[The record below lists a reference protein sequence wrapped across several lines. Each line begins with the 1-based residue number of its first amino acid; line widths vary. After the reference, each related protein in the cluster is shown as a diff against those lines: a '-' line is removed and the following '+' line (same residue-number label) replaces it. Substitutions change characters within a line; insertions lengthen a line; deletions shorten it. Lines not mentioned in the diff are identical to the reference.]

1 MAKRKRKHS
10 DYSDNHILRKIRR
23 LEDKIR
29 RRQRS
34 PPPPLDYSS
43 DEERPPAS
51 EPGSPA
57 YRSDEDLADSDYSD
71 YEPSVRSVVVA
82 DVHVRNERPAPAPAS
97 VEPRAPSRAGVPPPP
112 RPAAPRITP
121 PRSAAP
127 CPDLDEI
134 QVAAEPTPPP
144 ADDTAPVIIAQDILD
159 ALGES
164 KRKEIP
170 LGVKVPD
177 EISKR
182 WGRILTDGLSRE
194 HKQELVAKMLIPENF
209 QLLKAPVLNQEIAAV
224 LTESSRNRDKRL
236 EKAQNQLGIGLAG
249 ITSLMSSLIEGK
261 EVETVEIVKKLSET
275 GQILLDLHYENTV
288 NRTKLITPILD
299 KKFLSLIQDVKRDS
313 HLFGDNLGGTIKAT
327 KTAEK
332 SGLQIKKYGYAPAS
346 SSKKSTAQTGS
357 WRGPPRQ
364 QGQRAARPT
373 ASRSRGAAPAPRRAQ
388 HAAERPHPAPP
399 TTRPPPAR
407 YTRK

>member
-1 MAKRKRKHS
+1 MLFS
-10 DYSDNHILRKIRR
+10 
-23 LEDKIR
+23 
-29 RRQRS
+29 
-34 PPPPLDYSS
+34 
-43 DEERPPAS
+43 ERPPAS
-51 EPGSPA
+51 EAVSPV
-57 YRSDEDLADSDYSD
+57 YRSDNGDHAQSDYSD

-82 DVHVRNERPAPAPAS
+82 DVHARNERLAAPAPSSA
-97 VEPRAPSRAGVPPPP
+97 EPRAPPRTTPRATPRPNAPRTPPPPP
-112 RPAAPRITP
+112 R
-121 PRSAAP
+121 SAVP

-134 QVAAEPTPPP
+134 QVLAEPTPL
-144 ADDTAPVIIAQDILD
+144 ADNSAPVIIAQDILD

-170 LGVKVPD
+170 LGAKVPD

-182 WGRILTDGLSRE
+182 WGRILTDGLSKE
-194 HKQELVAKMLIPENF
+194 HKQELFTKMLIPENF
-209 QLLKAPVLNQEIAAV
+209 QLLKAPVLNQETAAV

-236 EKAQNQLGIGLAG
+236 EKAQNQLGLAIAG

-261 EVETVEIVKKLSET
+261 ELETVEIVKKLSET

-299 KKFLSLIQDVKRDS
+299 KKFLSLIQDVKRDL
-313 HLFGDNLGGTIKAT
+313 HLFGENLGGTIKAT

-332 SGLQIKKYGYAPAS
+332 SGLQIKKHGYPFAS

-373 ASRSRGAAPAPRRAQ
+373 ASRSRGTAPVPRRVQ
-388 HAAERPHPAPP
+388 HAGERPRPAPP
-399 TTRPPPAR
+399 TTRPPPPAR
-407 YTRK
+407 YPRK